1 MPVVDIVR
9 LRASFLRRMRR
20 RAVHDAAA
28 VAHDF
33 SVDDLQ
39 RELCAAA
46 ADAALFRGE
55 WSSGAAGSSP
65 SCGRPYGIARI
76 PRNRPTYRAL
86 SAAQLVRRG
95 MGRRDNKGTIMLGT
109 ILLIILI
116 LLVIGA
122 LPSWPYSSGWGYYPS
137 GGLGLVLI
145 IVLILVLMGRV

>member
-1 MPVVDIVR
+1 
-9 LRASFLRRMRR
+9 
-20 RAVHDAAA
+20 
-28 VAHDF
+28 
-33 SVDDLQ
+33 
-39 RELCAAA
+39 
-46 ADAALFRGE
+46 
-55 WSSGAAGSSP
+55 
-65 SCGRPYGIARI
+65 
-76 PRNRPTYRAL
+76 
-86 SAAQLVRRG
+86 

>member
-55 WSSGAAGSSP
+55 WSSGAQAH
-65 SCGRPYGIARI
+65 RQAVAA
-76 PRNRPTYRAL
+76 PTA
-86 SAAQLVRRG
+86 
-95 MGRRDNKGTIMLGT
+95 
-109 ILLIILI
+109 
-116 LLVIGA
+116 
-122 LPSWPYSSGWGYYPS
+122 
-137 GGLGLVLI
+137 
-145 IVLILVLMGRV
+145 